1 MSYLT
6 ARLGQM
12 VAMMLVVSVL
22 AFGLLHLA
30 PGDPAALLYGSDLSR
45 EQLAQVRA
53 AWGLDAPLPVQYVL
67 WLGNVLRGDMGR
79 SFVDGRP
86 ALQVIAERLPAT
98 LELTLTALLVA
109 LVAGPT
115 LGTVAAL
122 RPRAF
127 LSRLASFVAVALY
140 SLPSFWLALLAIL
153 VFSVALKWLPSAGT
167 ESLRGPTGPFDGL
180 AHLVMPAIV
189 LSLRETGRLMRF
201 TRASVSDILSQDYVR
216 LAYAKGLSESQAVV
230 RHVLR
235 NAAPPVITLLGLAVP
250 QLLSSS
256 IVVETVF
263 AWPGIGRLVVE
274 SAFQRNYTVLMGE
287 IVMVSV
293 LVAVGSLAA
302 DIGYAWAD
310 PRVRLGD

>member
-1 MSYLT
+1 M
-6 ARLGQM
+6 A
-12 VAMMLVVSVL
+12 AMLLVVSIL
-22 AFGLLHLA
+22 AFGLLHVA
-30 PGDPAALLYGSDLSR
+30 PGDPATLLYGSDLSH

-67 WLGNVLRGDMGR
+67 WLGNILRGDMGR

-86 ALQVIAERLPAT
+86 ALEVIAERVPAT
-98 LELTLTALLVA
+98 LELTLTGLLAALI
-109 LVAGPT
+109 AGPA
-115 LGTVAAL
+115 LGTLAAL
-122 RPRAF
+122 RPGAW
-127 LSRLASFVAVALY
+127 LSRAASFTAVALY
-140 SLPSFWLALLAIL
+140 SLPSFWLALLLIL
-153 VFSVALKWLPSAGT
+153 VFSVQLRWLPSAGM
-167 ESLRGPTGPFDGL
+167 ESLRGATGPLDRL
-180 AHLVMPAIV
+180 AHLAMPAFV

-201 TRASVSDILSQDYVR
+201 TRASVSDILGQDYVR
-216 LAYAKGLSESQAVV
+216 LAYAKGLTESQAVV

-235 NAAPPVITLLGLAVP
+235 NAALPVITLLGLAVP

-287 IVMVSV
+287 IVIVSV
-293 LVAVGSLAA
+293 LVAVGSLVA

-310 PRVRLGD
+310 PRVRLGE